1 MFVPEPPV
9 LTQLESITPSIYEAS
24 ISCLAKAAWYAFGNG
39 GVLPEH
45 PAAILGTAFHAV
57 VAAAHRGQL
66 SVEGDGDR
74 APARKLFDKT
84 AQELY
89 VKAHQ
94 LVKLKFPTEER
105 LPFYNLH
112 RERAA
117 LVAATIAASRP
128 PLTGSAVGAAKAKEP
143 AAKTEFRLRSKD
155 GLIIGRPDHIDGR
168 SGTIVDYKSGYVP
181 EIEAT
186 AVSNSE
192 ARQLRLYAY
201 LAIENGMN
209 VAKGAIARGSGQRC
223 ELAISA
229 AEAKAEADSARN
241 QLCKLNAAVSNGA
254 TFGNLASPSSRNCV
268 FCPCIPFCESF
279 WAEAK
284 PEWAADCGPHVEGAV
299 LDIESRRIQG
309 VSLTTLIVSRRSGTV
324 PAERVSIEQIPSE
337 WMRLD
342 GEELPRRGDVVR
354 VVHGRQLDTD
364 ESIAVIRIDKALT
377 AVWRVRPDKD
387 RNTG

>member
-1 MFVPEPPV
+1 MFVQEPPA

-39 GVLPEH
+39 SVLPEH

-89 VKAHQ
+89 VRAHQ

-105 LPFYNLH
+105 LPFYNLY
-112 RERAA
+112 RERTA
-117 LVAATIAASRP
+117 LLATTIAASLP
-128 PLTGSAVGAAKAKEP
+128 PLTGSAVGAAIAKEP
-143 AAKTEFRLRSKD
+143 AARTEFRLCSKD
-155 GLIIGRPDHIDGR
+155 RLIIGRPDHIDGR

-181 EIEAT
+181 EIEAA
-186 AVSNSE
+186 AVSKSE

-209 VAKGAIARGSGQRC
+209 VAKGAIARGNGQRC

-241 QLCKLNAAVSNGA
+241 QLSKLNAAVSSGA
-254 TFGNLASPSSRNCV
+254 RFRNLASPSSQNCV
-268 FCPCIPFCESF
+268 LCPCIPFCESF

-299 LDIESRRIQG
+299 LDVESRRIQG
-309 VSLTTLIVSRRSGTV
+309 VSLTTLTVSMRSGTV
-324 PAERVSIEQIPSE
+324 SGERVSIEQVPSE

-342 GEELPRRGDVVR
+342 GEDLPCPGDVVR
-354 VVHGRQLDTD
+354 VVNGRQMGRD
-364 ESIAVIRIDKALT
+364 EGVAVIRIDKALT
-377 AVWRVRPDKD
+377 AVWRVRMDND
-387 RNTG
+387 SSEE